1 MFNRYDSFVILAET
15 LQWDEAAIDFAP
27 DKEAWP
33 ALDDTEN
40 ARVLGL
46 IAGFCIAESAVSGH
60 LGSFQ
65 AAASD
70 DSVAACFR
78 AQARDE
84 HRHARFFDRVA
95 AEVAAV
101 PGTDIA
107 GRQDVLRTL
116 VSPELVALFEERLP
130 ATAVRLAEDREGLT
144 AAVGLYHMVLEGVVL
159 LAGQNAML
167 DTLDRLSAGLPGV
180 RRGVELVLRD
190 ERWHIGFG
198 TRLVRGAG
206 LGHDEVEALLTLG
219 QAAAGAWG
227 GLVSPDAAERAVRI
241 HRSRLRAVDMKFF

>member
-1 MFNRYDSFVILAET
+1 MFTRYDSFVILAET
-15 LQWDEAAIDFAP
+15 LQWDETTIDFAS
-27 DKEAWP
+27 DKAAWP
-33 ALDDTEN
+33 TLDDTEK

-70 DSVAACFR
+70 DWVASCFR

-95 AEVAAV
+95 AEVAAI
-101 PGTDIA
+101 PGADIA
-107 GRQDVLRTL
+107 SRQDVLRTL
-116 VSPELVALFEERLP
+116 ISPELVALFEERLP
-130 ATAVRLAEDREGLT
+130 DTARRLAEDREGLT

-159 LAGQNAML
+159 LAGQNALL
-167 DTLDRLSAGLPGV
+167 DTLERLSVGLPGV

-198 TRLVRGAG
+198 TRLVQGSG
-206 LGHDEVEALLTLG
+206 MGQEEVEAILALG
-219 QAAAGAWG
+219 QAASGAWG
-227 GLVSPDAAERAVRI
+227 DLVSPGAAERAVHM
-241 HRSRLRAVDMKFF
+241 HRNRLRTVGRRFL

>member
-1 MFNRYDSFVILAET
+1 MFTRYDSFVILAET
-15 LQWDEAAIDFAP
+15 LQWDEATIDFAP
-27 DKEAWP
+27 DKGAWP

-40 ARVLGL
+40 AQVLGL

-65 AAASD
+65 AAAAD
-70 DSVAACFR
+70 DWVAACFR

-101 PGTDIA
+101 PGADIA
-107 GRQDVLRTL
+107 ARQDVLRTL
-116 VSPELVALFEERLP
+116 VSPELAALFEERLP
-130 ATAVRLAEDREGLT
+130 ATALRLAEDRDGLT

-159 LAGQNAML
+159 LAGQNALL
-167 DTLDRLSAGLPGV
+167 DTLDRLSVGLPGV

-198 TRLVRGAG
+198 TRLVQGAG
-206 LGHDEVEALLTLG
+206 LDRDEVEALLSLG

-227 GLVSPDAAERAVRI
+227 ALVSPDAAERAARI
-241 HRSRLRAVDMKFF
+241 HKNRLRAVDRKFF